1 MLFLSGQAG
10 YTGDL
15 SARQAQAVLEL
26 AASSALQSP
35 DQGRQMTI
43 RDNASTPLL
52 VLLCLSAD
60 IARGSFSNRDKS
72 ASLMHKHVK
81 TRLFKTLFYYTGAH
95 SGDLEWVM
103 SLGFGFEDGQVFI
116 NLHHFWPWPFT
127 GMFFKTSCW
136 HSSVWFPSNY
146 PSQNRFTSCFS
157 REALLALSS
166 SEKGK
171 LKASSLVF
179 RMPGR
184 WCIKNHHSKSMEQKL
199 RKILV
204 IKVRNE
210 RGNCPIINRAW
221 SSSLLI

>member
-1 MLFLSGQAG
+1 MSKLDCLKLCFI
-10 YTGDL
+10 T
-15 SARQAQAVLEL
+15 LEL
-26 AASSALQSP
+26 AAVIWNEWWVWVLGLRMAKFSLIYIIFGLDHS
-35 DQGRQMTI
+35 
-43 RDNASTPLL
+43 L
-52 VLLCLSAD
+52 VC
-60 IARGSFSNRDKS
+60 
-72 ASLMHKHVK
+72 
-81 TRLFKTLFYYTGAH
+81 
-95 SGDLEWVM
+95 
-103 SLGFGFEDGQVFI
+103 
-116 NLHHFWPWPFT
+116 
-127 GMFFKTSCW
+127 FFKTSCW
-136 HSSVWFPSNY
+136 HSSVWFPSNH